1 LRFTPSIALSSDNK
15 KQSSN
20 NHLPI
25 IHLSPLVMAVRLRSS
40 NNSSFIAR
48 DDADWEVALRECVGR
63 LANRA
68 TVTSSAAAL
77 TQEIAVLDVAALPAF
92 VAALVDERDNAA
104 FQNLALVNLIA
115 ALALRR
121 GAALAVPQLA
131 KLLHFLLRRVAEHD
145 SLLEAALPA
154 AFAALAQH
162 CVADVDALFR
172 IASPLF
178 ASLTRKLD
186 RQQRFAALA
195 LAAALRAAPTNVV
208 RAAAPELADRTLDLG
223 SSACTDLALPE
234 LLAVLVVLADVAG
247 ADELVLER
255 APACLRFA
263 VRSLDSAESRAR
275 TAAADALVAF
285 AKAFH
290 GVALALAPEVIAA
303 LDQRRYDTA
312 KLARAAIVAAINHY
326 EFVAAGG
333 AVDAAVAL
341 PLPTALPTTT
351 PATARTRSALS
362 TGARL
367 LHTPTA
373 SPAAAAGAASEHR
386 RSIFASKPNAAF
398 FADSSAGGGAD
409 SLPGLSLA
417 DLASEPPSAAQKR
430 FQDALH
436 SQSAATPTRS
446 LPILGAGTS
455 ARTLNEMS
463 GAIRQLQEQQA
474 SIVAALDQFSSKVS
488 LVLASV
494 NDRLVAIERHIGLA
508 AHEAPPAAPT
518 AAAAAPPVDE
528 EKQMLQDVEAA
539 LDSVSGLTPAQREAG
554 LRTVASLFDCESD
567 AALLSLLAVIDA
579 KDALTALSRVQPVG
593 VRLAR
598 FLVRRAVT
606 AAASA
611 GTTSGELTSTGVRW
625 AAMALEVDY
634 HGDAGA
640 AADVKQLGLW
650 TDAMT
655 GPDYAAVRK
664 AVQRCAGRPGASG
677 FDAARVFAAMPMPI
691 D

>member
-1 LRFTPSIALSSDNK
+1 
-15 KQSSN
+15 
-20 NHLPI
+20 
-25 IHLSPLVMAVRLRSS
+25 MAARSRT
-40 NNSSFIAR
+40 SFVAR
-48 DDADWEVALRECVGR
+48 DDADWEVALRECFGR

-68 TVTSSAAAL
+68 TVSSSAAAL
-77 TQEIAVLDVAALPAF
+77 TQEIGVLVSASVPAF
-92 VAALVDERDNAA
+92 VAAVVDERDNAS
-104 FQNLALVNLIA
+104 FQNVALVNLIT
-115 ALALRR
+115 ALARRR
-121 GAALAVPQLA
+121 GAAITVPLIN
-131 KLLHFLLRRVAEHD
+131 KLVHFLLRRVAEHD
-145 SLLEAALPA
+145 SLLEAPLPL

-162 CVADVDALFR
+162 CVADVDALMR
-172 IASPLF
+172 ICTPLF
-178 ASLTRKLD
+178 TSLTRKLD

-208 RAAAPELADRTLDLG
+208 RAAAPELVDRSLELG
-223 SSACTDLALPE
+223 TSACTDLALPE
-234 LLAVLVVLADVAG
+234 LLSVLVVLADVAG

-255 APACLRFA
+255 APAILRFA
-263 VRSLDSAESRAR
+263 VRTLDSTESRAR

-290 GVALALAPEVIAA
+290 GVALALAPEIIAA
-303 LDQRRYDTA
+303 LDERRYDTA
-312 KLARAAIVAAINHY
+312 KLARTAIVAAINHY
-326 EFVAAGG
+326 EFVASGG
-333 AVDAAVAL
+333 ALDVAAAV
-341 PLPTALPTTT
+341 PLPSVLPATT
-351 PATARTRSALS
+351 PAVARTRSAVS
-362 TGARL
+362 TSAR

-373 SPAAAAGAASEHR
+373 TPAGAAGTASEHR

-398 FADSSAGGGAD
+398 FADSSAGGNGAD
-409 SLPGLSLA
+409 LSLA
-417 DLASEPPSAAQKR
+417 DLASEPPSATQKR
-430 FQDALH
+430 FQDAMQ
-436 SQSAATPTRS
+436 SQSATPTRS

-508 AHEAPPAAPT
+508 SHEAPT
-518 AAAAAPPVDE
+518 IAAAATTAPVDE

-567 AALLSLLAVIDA
+567 SALLSLLAVIDA